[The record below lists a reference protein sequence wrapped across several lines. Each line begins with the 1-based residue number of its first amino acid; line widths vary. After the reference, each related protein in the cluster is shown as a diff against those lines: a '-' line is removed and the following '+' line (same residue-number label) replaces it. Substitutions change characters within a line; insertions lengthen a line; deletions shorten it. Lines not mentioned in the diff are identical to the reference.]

1 MLDFTESKIAITFSK
16 IFNFPL
22 FTSEM
27 SEMYDIAEVGVT
39 ANKTANIKVV
49 VQLVT
54 TGATKYNC

>member
-1 MLDFTESKIAITFSK
+1 
-16 IFNFPL
+16 
-22 FTSEM
+22 
-27 SEMYDIAEVGVT
+27 MYDIAEVGST